1 MIAVQPLI
9 IVCYY
14 TRRVLLKS
22 MSAKA
27 IKAQEK
33 SNKLAVEVGT
43 GRVIVDAE
51 SMNSDITK
59 GSDVVDSVFKVLDCY
74 TRIEPKDPD
83 GHQPEKIIGQVEIR
97 DVDFAYPA
105 KPDVREFRCR
115 EGRSKESP
123 LHPPSSKPH
132 KSSSSTRQPTRLD
145 SESERVVQEALDKA
159 VVGRTQHHH
168 PHRLSTIYNANII
181 VVVQNGQIMETD
193 SKGDLIQ
200 NDNRL
205 YT

>member
-27 IKAQEK
+27 IKAQEE
-33 SNKLAVEVGT
+33 SSKLAVEATLMILIGT
-43 GRVIVDAE
+43 GRVIVDAG
-51 SMNSDITK
+51 SMTSDITK
-59 GSDVVDSVFKVLDCY
+59 GLDVVDSVFKVLDRY
-74 TRIEPKDPD
+74 TQIEPKDPD
-83 GHQPEKIIGQVEIR
+83 GHQLKNKEN
-97 DVDFAYPA
+97 YP
-105 KPDVREFRCR
+105 KGEFRCR
-115 EGRSKESP
+115 ECRSKESP

-132 KSSSSTRQPTRLD
+132 KSSSSTRQPTP
-145 SESERVVQEALDKA
+145 SSS
-159 VVGRTQHHH
+159 
-168 PHRLSTIYNANII
+168 HRLSTIYNANII

-200 NDNRL
+200 NDDKL